1 MKLITTHMLTKILIG
16 TLLVFFTGNTLF
28 AQQKTENSNA
38 KKDIYVPGMTKEEKA
53 EKVYQESLKQEEIK
67 KSNVPAVENK
77 NVPQEEN
84 KKVNANKE
92 IPIIN
97 KNDTIST
104 NMEENNGNNSQI
116 KTERKVIL
124 LDKTKLKE

>member
-1 MKLITTHMLTKILIG
+1 MLTKIFIG
-16 TLLVFFTGNTLF
+16 TILVFFTGKTLI
-28 AQQKTENSNA
+28 AQQNTETSNS
-38 KKDIYVPGMTKEEKA
+38 KKDIYVPGMTKEEKV

-97 KNDTIST
+97 KNDTIS
-104 NMEENNGNNSQI
+104 NSMEESKGNNSQI
-116 KTERKVIL
+116 NIERKVIL